1 MPERTGACRLKRYF
15 GIIVVIALVI
25 VAAVASH
32 RTASARALEAER
44 DADFRRIQSV
54 YLERVG
60 WMRTNPDEA
69 SYRDELKSFFKA
81 YFDDVDGHL
90 DRFHGNKKFD
100 SYLAELEQREASG
113 GEKKDNRAGDRK
125 AFYEYARKQ
134 FDALHEGRY
143 RPVWTATD
151 KGMRLDVVSND
162 VVMVM
167 GKPQIRLQL
176 VLWGAQRVEK
186 DEGKVKKMVT
196 SAAFD
201 TVWKLT
207 DAKGKLL
214 GEMRG
219 ADPSMKIDYPERLI
233 AEFPPQMVLGH
244 YDLDLLP
251 ADVAKLE
258 MTINVASHAASGGN
272 ANATYVW
279 KLDVPSEWKLGA
291 NETWE
296 GATQEE
302 RPEEEIDP
310 AKASAKKG
318 E

>member
-1 MPERTGACRLKRYF
+1 LKRYF
-15 GIIVVIALVI
+15 GIVVVIALVI

-32 RTASARALEAER
+32 RTASARAHEAER
-44 DADFRRIQSV
+44 DADFRRLQAV

-69 SYRDELKSFFKA
+69 SYRDELKPFFKE
-81 YFDDVDGHL
+81 YFTQVDEHL
-90 DRFHGNKKFD
+90 ARFNGNTKFD
-100 SYLAELEQREASG
+100 GYLAELDKRAESG
-113 GEKKDNRAGDRK
+113 GDKKDARANDRK
-125 AFYEYARKQ
+125 AFYEYARKR
-134 FDALHEGRY
+134 FDSLREGTY
-143 RPVWTATD
+143 RPVHSFTD
-151 KGMRLDVVSND
+151 KGMRLDVASND

-167 GKPQIRLQL
+167 GKPQIRLAL

-186 DEGKVKKMVT
+186 EEGKVKKMVT
-196 SAAFD
+196 SASFD

-251 ADVAKLE
+251 ADVSKLE

-272 ANATYVW
+272 ANATYSW

-318 E
+318 

>member
-1 MPERTGACRLKRYF
+1 MKRYF
-15 GIIVVIALVI
+15 GVI
-25 VAAVASH
+25 VLVAGVLLGAIMSY
-32 RTASARALEAER
+32 RSASARTREAQRE
-44 DADFRRIQSV
+44 ADIQRIHAE

-60 WMRTNPDEA
+60 WMRANPDEA
-69 SYRDELKSFFKA
+69 TYRDELKSFFKN
-81 YFDDVDGHL
+81 YFEQVDDHL
-90 DRFHGNKKFD
+90 KTFNGNKNFD
-100 SYLAELEQREASG
+100 GYLAELEKRADSG
-113 GEKKDNRAGDRK
+113 KDERAGDRK
-125 AFYEYARKQ
+125 AFYEYTRKL
-134 FDALHEGRY
+134 FDSMREGRY

-151 KGMRLDVVSND
+151 KGMRLDVVTSD

-167 GKPQIRLQL
+167 GKPQVRLQL
-176 VLWGAQRVEK
+176 VLWGAQRYLK
-186 DEGKVKKMVT
+186 DEGKVRKMMT
-196 SAAFD
+196 SASFD

-219 ADPSMKIDYPERLI
+219 ADPSMKIDHPERFI

-244 YDLDLLP
+244 YDLDMMP
-251 ADVAKLE
+251 SEVAKLE
-258 MTINVASHAASGGN
+258 MTINVSSRATSGGD
-272 ANATYVW
+272 AAAHYVW

-291 NETWE
+291 GETWE

-310 AKASAKKG
+310 AKKASA

>member
-1 MPERTGACRLKRYF
+1 MKRYF
-15 GIIVVIALVI
+15 GIIIVIALVI

-32 RTASARALEAER
+32 RTASARATEAER

-60 WMRTNPDEA
+60 WMRSNPDEA
-69 SYRDELKSFFKA
+69 SYKDELKSFFKG
-81 YFDDVDGHL
+81 YFDDLDAHL
-90 DRFHGNKKFD
+90 DRFGGNKKFD
-100 SYLAELEQREASG
+100 SYLAELEQRSESG
-113 GEKKDNRAGDRK
+113 GDKKDNRAGDRK

-134 FDALHEGRY
+134 FDSLREGRY
-143 RPVWTATD
+143 RPVMSATD

-233 AEFPPQMVLGH
+233 AGFPPQMLLGH

-251 ADVAKLE
+251 AEVAKVE

-272 ANATYVW
+272 ANATYTW